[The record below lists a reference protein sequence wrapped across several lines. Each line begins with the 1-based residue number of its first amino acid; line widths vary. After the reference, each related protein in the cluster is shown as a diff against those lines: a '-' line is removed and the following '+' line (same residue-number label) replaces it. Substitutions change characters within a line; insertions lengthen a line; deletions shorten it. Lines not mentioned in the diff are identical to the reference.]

1 MLPNACRPADVVT
14 KAWGLL
20 VRACDRFG
28 AKTAPASNG
37 SSSSSTGGSAGTRGS
52 SAGGKKQ
59 SGKKQRQV
67 AAAAGGSAQ
76 DASGLADAW
85 AAHPGGS
92 CAFQSVMMSWTRLMM
107 WLRGFKDDSD
117 LLPSGSCEFTIF

>member
-1 MLPNACRPADVVT
+1 MVT
-14 KAWGLL
+14 DAWGLL
-20 VRACDRFG
+20 VRACDKFG
-28 AKTAPASNG
+28 AKTAPVSNG
-37 SSSSSTGGSAGTRGS
+37 SSGSS

-92 CAFQSVMMSWTRLMM
+92 CAFQSAMMSWTRLMM
-107 WLRGFKDDSD
+107 WLRGFSNDSD
-117 LLPSGSCEFTIF
+117 LLPSGSCEFTIV